1 MYQKMYTQGLFQLGG
16 GGGGVGC
23 GVVGGGGGGAG
34 GGEGVSCS
42 TRFVSTTLLV
52 SEKFNGKSKFDE
64 PKIVYINGAKWMSK
78 HVQIKESVCKFYIF
92 SQNWCHC
99 NVSML

>member
-1 MYQKMYTQGLFQLGG
+1 MYQKNVYTGFIS
-16 GGGGVGC
+16 
-23 GVVGGGGGGAG
+23 VGGGGGE
-34 GGEGVSCS
+34 GGEGVSGS

-92 SQNWCHC
+92 GQNWCHY
-99 NVSML
+99 NVSTL